1 MSIAVDLKRFICAS
15 WLNVLLVFI
24 PISGFLQHRQTIAV
38 WVFAAAALALV
49 PLAGL
54 IGHAT
59 EVITEHTGPGVGGL
73 LNATFGNA
81 PELIFAFYAVRA
93 GLYGIVKASITGSI
107 LSNMLL
113 VLGVSMVAGGWGGQ
127 RQRFSHTAAAAS
139 AAMLMLAVTALVMPA
154 VWNLVETGDMA
165 RTSPAGQLL
174 SLLTAVIL
182 LVTYAASLLFSLTT
196 HRDLLATVGDEE
208 LPKRRYRL
216 ASALALLLLAAV
228 FTAFE
233 SEILVAAIR
242 PAAVA
247 LGLTQLFIGVVIVAV
262 AGNAAEHSSAIT
274 VAAKGRMDLA
284 FHIAMASSTQVALLV
299 APVLVVASFLRS
311 QPMDLVFQ
319 PLEIVALAMAVL
331 NVAIAS
337 RDGESNWFKGVQLI
351 AVYLVLALA
360 FYFAPG

>member
-1 MSIAVDLKRFICAS
+1 MSIAVDLRRFVCAS
-15 WLNVLLVFI
+15 WLNLLLIFI
-24 PISGFLQHRQTIAV
+24 PISGFLQQRQAAAV
-38 WVFAAAALALV
+38 WVFAAAALGLV

-54 IGHAT
+54 IGQAT
-59 EVITEHTGPGVGGL
+59 EAITEHTGPGLGGL

-93 GLYGIVKASITGSI
+93 GLYGVVKASITGSI

-113 VLGVSMVAGGWGGQ
+113 VLGLSMVAGGWGRK
-127 RQRFSHTAAAAS
+127 RQRFSQAAAAAS
-139 AAMLMLAVTALVMPA
+139 VAMLMLAVTALVMPA
-154 VWNLVETGDMA
+154 VWNLVVTGKMDGTS
-165 RTSPAGQLL
+165 RTGQLL
-174 SLLTAVIL
+174 SLLTAVVL
-182 LVTYAASLLFSLTT
+182 LLTYTASLLFSLLT
-196 HRDLLATVGDEE
+196 HRDLLAAVGDEDQ
-208 LPKRRYRL
+208 PKRRYRPT
-216 ASALALLLLAAV
+216 SALVLLLLSAV
-228 FTAFE
+228 LTAYE

-242 PAAVA
+242 PAALA

-262 AGNAAEHSSAIT
+262 AGNAAEHSSAVT

-360 FYFAPG
+360 FYFVPG